1 MSITTKKSDQP
12 DSSKLKAVQ
21 KPSQEN
27 HSDKKDGSDKKPGDK
42 GSEKDPNLPKVW
54 RRSEVEILIKWGE
67 IAACYRYLHELSF
80 RMYQTQNYCFT
91 MPVIIVSTL
100 SGTASFS
107 TTLFPVGMQPFV
119 PMVVG
124 MLNIGVGI
132 VQTISQ
138 FLKIAE
144 MSEGHRVAAIAYGK
158 FSRNIS
164 TELSLSEQNR
174 SYDGYEFVQICR
186 SEIDRLIEQSPIIPI
201 EVLQGFD
208 TNSRFNNIKYKPDI
222 LGITPITEGNF
233 DVAKK
238 EINKPHHSVHLDIN
252 QKNPENLEIKIDDDH
267 KVVYE
272 HTQRPSMY
280 VHKENKD
287 VVGELKNVLNN
298 KFGEKA
304 RSLSENLRNISTESL
319 NPVKNLNFK
328 DMIVRRKKEMIQSAN
343 EKTDN
348 KPHVNFSMNAFSSVI
363 EIEKEKTK
371 VDSEDLE
378 ILPVIPFEEERLSND
393 TKIDIVSETTVL

>member
-1 MSITTKKSDQP
+1 MSSILKKTGTNDTTK
-12 DSSKLKAVQ
+12 SSSNQ
-21 KPSQEN
+21 KGNNEN
-27 HSDKKDGSDKKPGDK
+27 
-42 GSEKDPNLPKVW
+42 GSEKKEGDDKKNPLGGKGVEKDPSLPKVW

-174 SYDGYEFVQICR
+174 TYDGYEFVQICR

-208 TNSRFNNIKYKPDI
+208 TNSKFNNIKYKPDI

-233 DVAKK
+233 DIA
-238 EINKPHHSVHLDIN
+238 
-252 QKNPENLEIKIDDDH
+252 
-267 KVVYE
+267 
-272 HTQRPSMY
+272 
-280 VHKENKD
+280 
-287 VVGELKNVLNN
+287 
-298 KFGEKA
+298 
-304 RSLSENLRNISTESL
+304 
-319 NPVKNLNFK
+319 
-328 DMIVRRKKEMIQSAN
+328 KKEMIQSAN
-343 EKTDN
+343 EKVDGI
-348 KPHVNFSMNAFSSVI
+348 PQVNFSINALSSVL

-371 VDSEDLE
+371 VDSEIIDTIE
-378 ILPVIPFEEERLSND
+378 PIIPFEEERISND
-393 TKIDIVSETTVL
+393 VKVDIVSETTTI